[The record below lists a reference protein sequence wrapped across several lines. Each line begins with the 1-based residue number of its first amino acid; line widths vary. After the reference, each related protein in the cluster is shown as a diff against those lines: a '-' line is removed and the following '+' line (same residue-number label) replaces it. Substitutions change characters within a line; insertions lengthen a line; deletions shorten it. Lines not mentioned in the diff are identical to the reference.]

1 MSSGNRILVYCLRIS
16 EVVMQALVFFII
28 LLMLYAFVSTRD
40 ISIVTCLL
48 VSVLPVFVLYIA
60 RRHVHNGV
68 ILFMIHI
75 CAAAFIYIMGSTPA
89 EKVVHIIAGAVLI
102 IFSVSLSV
110 KVQKDNQEKMP
121 IGLISVFIVAVI
133 LGNYLESHSITLAG
147 MYCGEVYIILQV
159 VYHNFSNVNDFIM
172 MNRDRTTLPVKQMI
186 TVNSFIMAILA
197 TLCIGVTLLFSN
209 SYVNKMLHSVGLL
222 MKDAVL
228 SVLRFFFSLLNYK
241 EEESVITEPIE
252 ENGLTELQAL
262 AQDSASSDIIN
273 GILTIFGIVLVTLV
287 VILIIAGLVRLI
299 KTMGSSRSGEDVK
312 EFILIKERKEF
323 RIRQK
328 KKADREKSTNAKARK
343 IYKSIVT
350 KNAARCG
357 NKINDSM
364 VPADISKLYINGDQN
379 LATDIY
385 EKARYSNQQVTQQ
398 EVEALK
404 KYRKQS
410 N

>member
-1 MSSGNRILVYCLRIS
+1 
-16 EVVMQALVFFII
+16 
-28 LLMLYAFVSTRD
+28 
-40 ISIVTCLL
+40 
-48 VSVLPVFVLYIA
+48 
-60 RRHVHNGV
+60 
-68 ILFMIHI
+68 MIHI

-110 KVQKDNQEKMP
+110 KAQKDNQEKMP

-133 LGNYLESHSITLAG
+133 LGNYLESHIITLAG

-312 EFILIKERKEF
+312 EFILAKERKEF